1 MTDSSSD
8 DEDHNPDDEADPEKR
23 AALIAALALKS
34 ALKKKKVEFLV
45 SFCLRLFLQIAKFHE
60 RMYKASLNMAH
71 RLLVVGGEG
80 EECDRQFGMVP
91 PLINVFL
98 RARVFGVAAGQIGQP
113 AEGNV

>member
-1 MTDSSSD
+1 
-8 DEDHNPDDEADPEKR
+8 
-23 AALIAALALKS
+23 
-34 ALKKKKVEFLV
+34 
-45 SFCLRLFLQIAKFHE
+45 
-60 RMYKASLNMAH
+60 MAH

-80 EECDRQFGMVP
+80 EECDRQFDMVP